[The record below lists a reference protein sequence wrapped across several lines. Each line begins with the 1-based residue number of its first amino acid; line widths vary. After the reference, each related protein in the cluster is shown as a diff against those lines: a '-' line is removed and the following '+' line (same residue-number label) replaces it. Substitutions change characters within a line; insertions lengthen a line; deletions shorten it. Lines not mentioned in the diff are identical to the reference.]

1 MHIQIITLLRFANV
15 RKKNV
20 TLQQLNSANIIF
32 LKKKKKV

>member
-15 RKKNV
+15 QKKNV

-32 LKKKKKV
+32 LKKKKV